1 MLTAWEKESIGI
13 SMYAT
18 RSELLGAVVGAEDN
32 AGSWQWY
39 WCVVYWPQD
48 TSKSVDI
55 ANGVTQTEEDAMA
68 AASAYMGII
77 SAAMTL
83 RL

>member
-1 MLTAWEKESIGI
+1 MLTTWGKESIGI
-13 SMYAT
+13 SRYAT
-18 RSELLGAVVGAEDN
+18 RSELLGAVVGAEGDN
-32 AGSWQWY
+32 GSWQWY
-39 WCVVYWPQD
+39 WCVVFWPQD

-55 ANGVTQTEEDAMA
+55 ANGATQTKDDARA
-68 AASAYMGII
+68 AASAYMGIL